1 MVPDMVS
8 PGVGCDARQRGEPS
22 CRRAFLARVSA
33 GIRRER
39 RGKLDGREG
48 SNLRIEV
55 AWK

>member
-8 PGVGCDARQRGEPS
+8 PGVGCDGQRGEPS

-33 GIRRER
+33 GIGRER

-55 AWK
+55 A